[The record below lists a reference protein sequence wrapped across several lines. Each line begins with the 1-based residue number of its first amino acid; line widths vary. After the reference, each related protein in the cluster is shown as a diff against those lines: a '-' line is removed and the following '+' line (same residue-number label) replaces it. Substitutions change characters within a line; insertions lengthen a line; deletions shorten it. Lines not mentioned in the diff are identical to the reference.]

1 MKHSEVP
8 GPTSVTGGDGEEATP
23 VPISNTEV
31 KLFSVDGT
39 AWETVWESRTP
50 PVLFL
55 KALILI
61 NNRQGQGFFCA
72 PSFFMDNFCPRC
84 KAQDAKLKV
93 PLPSSTVL

>member
-1 MKHSEVP
+1 MIFTAADYKFGSMGHAMHYLSEVP

-39 AWETVWESRTP
+39 AWETMWESRTP

-55 KALILI
+55 KALIKYNLV
-61 NNRQGQGFFCA
+61 RAF
-72 PSFFMDNFCPRC
+72 SFSIGVVGLF
-84 KAQDAKLKV
+84 L
-93 PLPSSTVL
+93 

>member
-1 MKHSEVP
+1 MIFTAADYKFGSMGHATHNLSEVP

-39 AWETVWESRTP
+39 AWETMWESRTP

-55 KALILI
+55 KALII
-61 NNRQGQGFFCA
+61 
-72 PSFFMDNFCPRC
+72 S
-84 KAQDAKLKV
+84 
-93 PLPSSTVL
+93 

>member
-1 MKHSEVP
+1 MPVWNISEVP

-50 PVLFL
+50 PVLF
-55 KALILI
+55 
-61 NNRQGQGFFCA
+61 
-72 PSFFMDNFCPRC
+72 
-84 KAQDAKLKV
+84 
-93 PLPSSTVL
+93 

>member
-1 MKHSEVP
+1 MIFTATDYIFGSMGHATNNFSEVP

-39 AWETVWESRTP
+39 AWETMWESRTP

-61 NNRQGQGFFCA
+61 N
-72 PSFFMDNFCPRC
+72 
-84 KAQDAKLKV
+84 K
-93 PLPSSTVL
+93 STGSGLFL

>member
-1 MKHSEVP
+1 MTRIKLSEVP

-50 PVLFL
+50 PVLF
-55 KALILI
+55 
-61 NNRQGQGFFCA
+61 
-72 PSFFMDNFCPRC
+72 
-84 KAQDAKLKV
+84 
-93 PLPSSTVL
+93 